1 MIFILMNYIDDDFST
16 LLQLYYD
23 FIEFN
28 PSIISNPDFE
38 EIMIDEVF
46 SLLKMSLNENDDIEE
61 YIMDLIEESLP
72 LFYDF
77 IYPSRQEKNT
87 YCREVSMEEKII
99 INDKL
104 EKINNIE
111 QPAQKT
117 PEWYDFRNNILTA
130 SNAYKIFESQAQ
142 QNSLIYEKCI
152 TKIHDNNFV
161 NTESSLHWGQKY
173 EPLSIIIYENT
184 YKTKIKE
191 YGCLR
196 HDKYLFLGASPD
208 GINVDVSSN
217 RFGRLLEV
225 KNIVNREITGIP
237 KKEYWI
243 QMQLQM
249 ETFNIDECDF
259 LETKFI
265 EYTDELEFIR
275 DSDDNIFI
283 SKEGEKKGILLFFL
297 DKNSGKPI
305 YIYPDIN
312 MSYTDFEVW
321 SHYKIEEIL
330 KENEH
335 YIWVKQIYWKLNDI
349 SCILVKRNK
358 KWFQDMIPIIS
369 NFWDIIKREK
379 TDGFEHRKP
388 KSRITI

>member
-1 MIFILMNYIDDDFST
+1 MDDDFSA
-16 LLQLYYD
+16 LLQLYNDYLD
-23 FIEFN
+23 LN
-28 PSIISNPDFE
+28 PSVISEPNFE
-38 EIMIDEVF
+38 EIMMDDIF
-46 SLLKMSLNENDDIEE
+46 SLFDITCSDDEE

-72 LFYDF
+72 FFYEN
-77 IYPSRQEKNT
+77 IYPSRQEKDT
-87 YCREVSMEEKII
+87 YCREVSMEEKMV

-117 PEWYDFRNNILTA
+117 PEWYDFRNNLLTA

-152 TKIHDNNFV
+152 TKNHDNNNHV

-173 EPLSIIIYENT
+173 EPLSILIYET
-184 YKTKIKE
+184 IYKTKIKE

-196 HDKYLFLGASPD
+196 HNKYSFLGASPD
-208 GINVDVSSN
+208 GINVDLSSN
-217 RFGRLLEV
+217 RFGRLLEI

-249 ETFNIDECDF
+249 ETFDIDECDF

-265 EYTDELEFIR
+265 EYTDEIEFLR

-283 SKEGEKKGILLFFL
+283 SREGERKGITLFFS
-297 DKNSGKPI
+297 DSISGKPI
-305 YIYPDIN
+305 YVYSDMN
-312 MSYTDFEVW
+312 MSYQEFDIW
-321 SHYKIEEIL
+321 SNAKIEEIL

-335 YIWVKQIYWKLNDI
+335 YIWIKQIYWKLNEI
-349 SCILVKRNK
+349 SCVLVKRNK
-358 KWFQDMIPIIS
+358 FWFENMIPIMS
-369 NFWDIIKREK
+369 HFWEIIKKERI
-379 TDGFEHRKP
+379 DGFEHRKP
-388 KSRITI
+388 KSRNVIS

>member
-1 MIFILMNYIDDDFST
+1 MNYMDDDFSA
-16 LLQLYYD
+16 LLQLYNDYLD
-23 FIEFN
+23 LN
-28 PSIISNPDFE
+28 PSVISEPNFE
-38 EIMIDEVF
+38 EIMMDDIF
-46 SLLKMSLNENDDIEE
+46 SLFDITCSDDEE

-72 LFYDF
+72 FFYEN
-77 IYPSRQEKNT
+77 IYPSRQEKDT
-87 YCREVSMEEKII
+87 YCREVSMEEKMV

-117 PEWYDFRNNILTA
+117 PEWYDFRNNLLTA

-152 TKIHDNNFV
+152 TKNHDNNNHV

-173 EPLSIIIYENT
+173 EPLSILIYET
-184 YKTKIKE
+184 IYKTKIKE

-196 HDKYLFLGASPD
+196 HNKYSFLGASPD
-208 GINVDVSSN
+208 GINVDLSSN
-217 RFGRLLEV
+217 RFGRLLEI

-249 ETFNIDECDF
+249 ETFDIDECDF

-265 EYTDELEFIR
+265 EYTDEIEFLR

-283 SKEGEKKGILLFFL
+283 SREGERKGITLFFS
-297 DKNSGKPI
+297 DSISGKPI
-305 YIYPDIN
+305 YVYSDMN
-312 MSYTDFEVW
+312 MSYQEFDIW
-321 SHYKIEEIL
+321 SNAKIEEIL

-335 YIWVKQIYWKLNDI
+335 YIWIKQIYWKLNEI
-349 SCILVKRNK
+349 SCVLVKRNK
-358 KWFQDMIPIIS
+358 FWFENMIPIMS
-369 NFWDIIKREK
+369 HFWEIIKKERI
-379 TDGFEHRKP
+379 DGFEHRKP
-388 KSRITI
+388 KSRNVIS

>member
-1 MIFILMNYIDDDFST
+1 MVFILMNYMDDDFSA
-16 LLQLYYD
+16 LLQLYNDYLD
-23 FIEFN
+23 LN
-28 PSIISNPDFE
+28 PSVISEPNFE
-38 EIMIDEVF
+38 EIMMDDIF
-46 SLLKMSLNENDDIEE
+46 SLFDITCSDDEE

-72 LFYDF
+72 FFYEN
-77 IYPSRQEKNT
+77 IYPSRQEKDT
-87 YCREVSMEEKII
+87 YCREVSMEEKMV

-111 QPAQKT
+111 QPTQKT
-117 PEWYDFRNNILTA
+117 PEWYDFRNNLLTA

-152 TKIHDNNFV
+152 TKNHDNNNHV

-173 EPLSIIIYENT
+173 EPLSILIYET
-184 YKTKIKE
+184 IYKTKIKE

-196 HDKYLFLGASPD
+196 HNKYSFLGASPD
-208 GINVDVSSN
+208 GINVDLSSN
-217 RFGRLLEV
+217 RFGRLLEI

-249 ETFNIDECDF
+249 ETFDIDECDF

-265 EYTDELEFIR
+265 EYTDEIEFLR

-283 SKEGEKKGILLFFL
+283 SREGERKGITLFFS
-297 DKNSGKPI
+297 DSISGKPI
-305 YIYPDIN
+305 YVYSDMN
-312 MSYTDFEVW
+312 MSYQEFDIW
-321 SHYKIEEIL
+321 SNAKIEEIL

-335 YIWVKQIYWKLNDI
+335 YIWIKQIYWKLNEI
-349 SCILVKRNK
+349 SCVLVKRNK
-358 KWFQDMIPIIS
+358 FWFENMIPIMS
-369 NFWDIIKREK
+369 HFWEIIKKERI
-379 TDGFEHRKP
+379 DGFEHRKP
-388 KSRITI
+388 KSRNVIS

>member
-1 MIFILMNYIDDDFST
+1 MDDDFSA
-16 LLQLYYD
+16 LLQLYNDYLD
-23 FIEFN
+23 LN
-28 PSIISNPDFE
+28 PSVISEPNFE
-38 EIMIDEVF
+38 EIMMDDIF
-46 SLLKMSLNENDDIEE
+46 SLFDITCSDDEE

-72 LFYDF
+72 FFYEN
-77 IYPSRQEKNT
+77 IYPSRQEKDT
-87 YCREVSMEEKII
+87 YCREVSMEEKMV

-111 QPAQKT
+111 QPTQKT
-117 PEWYDFRNNILTA
+117 PEWYDFRNNLLTA

-152 TKIHDNNFV
+152 TKNHDNNNHV

-173 EPLSIIIYENT
+173 EPLSILIYET
-184 YKTKIKE
+184 IYKTKIKE

-196 HDKYLFLGASPD
+196 HNKYSFLGASPD
-208 GINVDVSSN
+208 GINVDLSSN
-217 RFGRLLEV
+217 RFGRLLEI

-249 ETFNIDECDF
+249 ETFDIDECDF

-265 EYTDELEFIR
+265 EYTDEIEFLR

-283 SKEGEKKGILLFFL
+283 SREGERKGITLFFS
-297 DKNSGKPI
+297 DSISGKPI
-305 YIYPDIN
+305 YVYSDMN
-312 MSYTDFEVW
+312 MSYQEFDIW
-321 SHYKIEEIL
+321 SNAKIEEIL

-335 YIWVKQIYWKLNDI
+335 YIWIKQIYWKLNEI
-349 SCILVKRNK
+349 SCVLVKRNK
-358 KWFQDMIPIIS
+358 FWFENMIPIMS
-369 NFWDIIKREK
+369 HFWEIIKKERI
-379 TDGFEHRKP
+379 DGFEHRKP
-388 KSRITI
+388 KSRNVIS

>member
-1 MIFILMNYIDDDFST
+1 MVFILMNYMDDDFSA
-16 LLQLYYD
+16 LLQLYNDYLD
-23 FIEFN
+23 LN
-28 PSIISNPDFE
+28 PSVISEPNFE
-38 EIMIDEVF
+38 EIMMDDIF
-46 SLLKMSLNENDDIEE
+46 SLFDITCSDDEE

-72 LFYDF
+72 FFYEN
-77 IYPSRQEKNT
+77 IYPSRQEKDT
-87 YCREVSMEEKII
+87 YCREVSMEEKMV

-117 PEWYDFRNNILTA
+117 PEWYDFRNNLLTA

-152 TKIHDNNFV
+152 TKNHDNNNHV

-173 EPLSIIIYENT
+173 EPLSILIYET
-184 YKTKIKE
+184 IYKTKIKE

-196 HDKYLFLGASPD
+196 HNKYSFLGASPD
-208 GINVDVSSN
+208 GINVDLSSN
-217 RFGRLLEV
+217 RFGRLLEI

-249 ETFNIDECDF
+249 ETFDIDECDF

-265 EYTDELEFIR
+265 EYTDEIEFLR

-283 SKEGEKKGILLFFL
+283 SREGERKGITLFFS
-297 DKNSGKPI
+297 DSISGKPI
-305 YIYPDIN
+305 YVYSDMN
-312 MSYTDFEVW
+312 MSYQEFDIW
-321 SHYKIEEIL
+321 SNAKIEEIL

-335 YIWVKQIYWKLNDI
+335 YIWIKQIYWKLNEI
-349 SCILVKRNK
+349 SCVLVKRNK
-358 KWFQDMIPIIS
+358 FWFENMIPIMS
-369 NFWDIIKREK
+369 HFWEIIKKERI
-379 TDGFEHRKP
+379 DGFEHRKP
-388 KSRITI
+388 KSRNVIS

>member
-1 MIFILMNYIDDDFST
+1 MDDDFST

-23 FIEFN
+23 YININ
-28 PSIISNPDFE
+28 PSIISDPNFE

-46 SLLKMSLNENDDIEE
+46 SLLEITINDIDEE
-61 YIMDLIEESLP
+61 YIMEMIDETLSF
-72 LFYDF
+72 FYEY
-77 IYPSRQEKNT
+77 IYPSRQEKDT
-87 YCREVSMEEKII
+87 YCREISMEEKMI

-111 QPAQKT
+111 QPVQKT
-117 PEWYDFRNNILTA
+117 PEWYDFRNNLLTA

-142 QNSLIYEKCI
+142 KNSLIYEKCL
-152 TKIHDNNFV
+152 TKINDDKNYV
-161 NTESSLHWGQKY
+161 NTQSSLHWGQKY
-173 EPLSIIIYENT
+173 EPLSILIYENI

-196 HDKYLFLGASPD
+196 HEKYSFLGASPD
-208 GINVDVSSN
+208 GINIDISSN

-249 ETFNIDECDF
+249 ETFDIDECDF

-265 EYTDELEFIR
+265 EYTDEIDFLR

-283 SKEGEKKGILLFFL
+283 SREGERKGIILFFS
-297 DKNSGKPI
+297 DSISGKPF
-305 YIYPDIN
+305 YIYSDLN
-312 MSYTDFEVW
+312 MCYYEFEIW
-321 SHYKIEEIL
+321 SNLKIEQVL
-330 KENEH
+330 KENEN
-335 YIWVKQIYWKLNDI
+335 YIWIKQIYWKLNEI
-349 SCILVKRNK
+349 SCVLVKRNK
-358 KWFQDMIPIIS
+358 IWFDNMIPIIKD
-369 NFWDIIKREK
+369 FWDIIKREK
-379 TDGFEHRKP
+379 INGFEHRKP
-388 KSRITI
+388 KSRNSN

>member
-1 MIFILMNYIDDDFST
+1 MDDDFST

-23 FIEFN
+23 FVEIN
-28 PSIISNPDFE
+28 PTIVSDPNFE
-38 EIMIDEVF
+38 DIMMDEVF
-46 SLLKMSLNENDDIEE
+46 SLLEITLNEMDEE
-61 YIMDLIEESLP
+61 YLLDLMEETIIF
-72 LFYDF
+72 FYENIF
-77 IYPSRQEKNT
+77 PSRQEKET
-87 YCREVSMEEKII
+87 YCRELSMEEKII
-99 INDKL
+99 IDYKL
-104 EKINNIE
+104 NKINNIE

-117 PEWYDFRNNILTA
+117 PEWYDFRNNLLTA

-152 TKIHDNNFV
+152 TKIHDSNYV

-173 EPLSIIIYENT
+173 EPLSILIYENI

-196 HDKYLFLGASPD
+196 HDKYPFLGASPD
-208 GINVDVSSN
+208 GINIDLSSN

-249 ETFNIDECDF
+249 ETFDIDECDF

-265 EYTDELEFIR
+265 EYTDEIEFFR

-283 SKEGEKKGILLFFL
+283 SREGERKGIILFFS
-297 DKNSGKPI
+297 DSISGKPI
-305 YIYPDIN
+305 YIYSN
-312 MSYTDFEVW
+312 MEMTYQEFELW
-321 SHYKIEEIL
+321 SNRKIEEIL
-330 KENEH
+330 KQNEH
-335 YIWVKQIYWKLNDI
+335 YIWIKQIYWKLNEM
-349 SCILVKRNK
+349 SCVLVKRNK
-358 KWFQDMIPIIS
+358 LWFENMIPIIT
-369 NFWDIIKREK
+369 NFWDIIKRERI
-379 TDGFEHRKP
+379 DGYEHRKP
-388 KSRITI
+388 KSRNL

>member
-1 MIFILMNYIDDDFST
+1 MNFIDDDFST

-23 FIEFN
+23 FIVLN
-28 PSIISNPDFE
+28 PSSISDPNFE
-38 EIMIDEVF
+38 EIMIEEVI
-46 SLLKMSLNENDDIEE
+46 SLLEITISDED

-72 LFYDF
+72 LFYEVL
-77 IYPSRQEKNT
+77 YPSRQEKDT
-87 YCREVSMEEKII
+87 YCREILMEEKMI

-117 PEWYDFRNNILTA
+117 PEWYDFRNNLLTA

-142 QNSLIYEKCI
+142 QNSLIYEKCV
-152 TKIHDNNFV
+152 TKSRDDKNYV

-173 EPLSIIIYENT
+173 EPLSILIYET
-184 YKTKIKE
+184 IYKTTIKE

-196 HDKYLFLGASPD
+196 HDKYSFLGASPD
-208 GINVDVSSN
+208 GINVDLSSN

-249 ETFNIDECDF
+249 ETFDINECDF

-265 EYTDELEFIR
+265 EYTDEIEFLR
-275 DSDDNIFI
+275 DTDDNIFI
-283 SKEGEKKGILLFFL
+283 SKEGEQKGIILFFL
-297 DKNSGKPI
+297 DTISGKPI
-305 YIYPDIN
+305 YIYSNVN
-312 MSYTDFEVW
+312 MSYKEFELW
-321 SHYKIEEIL
+321 SNDKIEKIL

-335 YIWVKQIYWKLNDI
+335 YIWVKQIYWKLNEI
-349 SCILVKRNK
+349 RCVLVKRNK
-358 KWFQDMIPIIS
+358 KWFQDMIPIITD
-369 NFWDIIKREK
+369 FWDIIKKERI
-379 TDGFEHRKP
+379 DGFEHRKP
-388 KSRITI
+388 KSRISI

>member
-1 MIFILMNYIDDDFST
+1 MNYMDDDFSA
-16 LLQLYYD
+16 LLQLYNDYLD
-23 FIEFN
+23 LN
-28 PSIISNPDFE
+28 PSVISEPNFE
-38 EIMIDEVF
+38 EIMMDDIF
-46 SLLKMSLNENDDIEE
+46 SLFDITCSDDEE

-72 LFYDF
+72 FFYEN
-77 IYPSRQEKNT
+77 IYPSRQEKDT
-87 YCREVSMEEKII
+87 YCREVSMEEKMV

-111 QPAQKT
+111 QPTQKT
-117 PEWYDFRNNILTA
+117 PEWYDFRNNLLTA

-152 TKIHDNNFV
+152 TKNHDNNNHV

-173 EPLSIIIYENT
+173 EPLSILIYET
-184 YKTKIKE
+184 IYKTKIKE

-196 HDKYLFLGASPD
+196 HNKYSFLGASPD
-208 GINVDVSSN
+208 GINVDLSSN
-217 RFGRLLEV
+217 RFGRLLEI

-249 ETFNIDECDF
+249 ETFDIDECDF

-265 EYTDELEFIR
+265 EYTDEIEFLR

-283 SKEGEKKGILLFFL
+283 SREGERKGITLFFS
-297 DKNSGKPI
+297 DSISGKPI
-305 YIYPDIN
+305 YVYSDMN
-312 MSYTDFEVW
+312 MSYQEFDIW
-321 SHYKIEEIL
+321 SNAKIEEIL

-335 YIWVKQIYWKLNDI
+335 YIWIKQIYWKLNEI
-349 SCILVKRNK
+349 SCVLVKRNK
-358 KWFQDMIPIIS
+358 FWFENMIPIMS
-369 NFWDIIKREK
+369 HFWEIIKKERI
-379 TDGFEHRKP
+379 DGFEHRKP
-388 KSRITI
+388 KSRNVIS